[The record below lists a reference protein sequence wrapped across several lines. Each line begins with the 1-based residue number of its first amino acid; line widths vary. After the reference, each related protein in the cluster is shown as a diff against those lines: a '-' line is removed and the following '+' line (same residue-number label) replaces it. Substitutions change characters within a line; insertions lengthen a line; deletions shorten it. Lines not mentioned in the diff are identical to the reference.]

1 MILHVVE
8 ELAVLKRASSFT
20 LQREKWIAHRL
31 CAPTEL
37 PITTWTKFMD
47 LCVQI
52 SYPRVLQVLKEES
65 LSFVFYFLSQKEGQ
79 QTFSKKQTSHYFH
92 QNLWGPAN
100 ME

>member
-8 ELAVLKRASSFT
+8 ELAVLKWASSFT

-47 LCVQI
+47 LCV
-52 SYPRVLQVLKEES
+52 
-65 LSFVFYFLSQKEGQ
+65 
-79 QTFSKKQTSHYFH
+79 
-92 QNLWGPAN
+92 
-100 ME
+100 